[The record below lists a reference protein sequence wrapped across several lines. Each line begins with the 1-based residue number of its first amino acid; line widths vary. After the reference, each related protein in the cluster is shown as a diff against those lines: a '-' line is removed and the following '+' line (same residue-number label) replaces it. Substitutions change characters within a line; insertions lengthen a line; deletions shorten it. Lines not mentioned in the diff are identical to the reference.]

1 MAMGM
6 IINSIISFFFI
17 NFFCTCL
24 LECCFFLQPSEHLGT
39 VLPDGDV
46 AFELFD
52 RVVNAKLNTAV
63 PFGLRGTIVGIHQGI
78 CTCTNFRTLCFPL

>member
-1 MAMGM
+1 MFIGM
-6 IINSIISFFFI
+6 LFVA
-17 NFFCTCL
+17 CL
-24 LECCFFLQPSEHLGT
+24 FLQPSEHLGT
-39 VLPDGDV
+39 VLPDSDV

-78 CTCTNFRTLCFPL
+78 CTCTDFRTLCFPL